1 MKIFLNIGRLL
12 AILILGFTV
21 SVLVSMPAIAGY
33 QTLGISAISAIS
45 GDVPIVEDL
54 KSLDQIGDYLTL
66 DRYPGLV
73 PNFFHQ
79 NNYKPSPPLPSFT
92 GPLTQ
97 RGIMLNI
104 AYS

>member
-1 MKIFLNIGRLL
+1 MKFFSNIGRLL

-21 SVLVSMPAIAGY
+21 SVLVSIPAIADY
-33 QTLGISAISAIS
+33 QTLGVSAIS

-54 KSLDQIGDYLTL
+54 KSLDQIGDYITLTKH
-66 DRYPGLV
+66 PGLI

-79 NNYKPSPPLPSFT
+79 NTSYNPIAGT
-92 GPLTQ
+92 GTQ

-104 AYS
+104 AYSRQSGNA